1 MRESFGL
8 RIDASPVGRI
18 WNGFGPLV
26 VPADI
31 VESAPATY
39 LGGGE
44 LLNAPDFEHCI
55 NGTAERIDIQLS
67 GVNAYVVALAIEEAA
82 SVKGAK
88 VHFVRFGFDDG
99 WQLEEVEYEA
109 VFRADKL
116 SVTREPSDN
125 GATRTITLSI
135 ASEDTNR
142 NRAPMAF
149 FTDQDQR
156 RRSPTDA
163 IFSHV
168 AGITQGTL
176 RRFGAR

>member
-1 MRESFGL
+1 MRESFGI
-8 RIDASPVGRI
+8 RIDSDPVARL
-18 WNGFGPLV
+18 WTGFGNLI

-31 VESAPATY
+31 VESAPAIY

-44 LLNAPDFEHCI
+44 LLTAPDFEVPI
-55 NGTAERIDIQLS
+55 NGTAERLDIQLS
-67 GVNAYVVALAIEEAA
+67 GVSADVMAIALEEAA

-88 VHFVRFGFDDG
+88 VHFVRFYFDDE
-99 WQLEEVEYEA
+99 WQLEDVEYDA

-116 SVTREPSDN
+116 TVNSDDAER
-125 GATRTITLSI
+125 GRTRTLTLSI
-135 ASEDTNR
+135 ATEDTNR
-142 NRAPMAF
+142 NRSPQAF

-168 AGITQGTL
+168 SQITQGVM
-176 RRFGAR
+176 RRFGPR

>member
-1 MRESFGL
+1 MRESFGI
-8 RIDASPVGRI
+8 RIDSVPVARI
-18 WNGFGPLV
+18 WSGFGNLL

-31 VESAPATY
+31 VEAEPAIY

-44 LLNAPDFEHCI
+44 LLDAPDFDVPI
-55 NGTAERIDIQLS
+55 NGTAERIDIRLS
-67 GVNAYVVALAIEEAA
+67 GVSDSILPIFLEEAP

-88 VHFVRFGFDDG
+88 VHFVRFYFDND
-99 WQLEEVEYEA
+99 WQLSDVEYDA
-109 VFRADKL
+109 VFRADKI
-116 SVTREPSDN
+116 SFSSEESENGRTRVL
-125 GATRTITLSI
+125 TLSI
-135 ASEDTNR
+135 ATEDTNR

-168 AGITQGTL
+168 AGITQGVM
-176 RRFGAR
+176 RRFGTR